1 MYERKSQRLLSRKLF
16 YQRVLKNILLALFI
30 FFLCMII
37 GVAGF
42 CLTAKASWIDAF
54 HNSAMLLSGMGP
66 VLQNYPTVA
75 VFFILCI
82 IWRHCIHYKYWG
94 YTCTHN
100 ASNFSSPAF
109 GRRCN
114 LLKLFSSLLSECC

>member
-54 HNSAMLLSGMGP
+54 HNSAMLLSGMVP
-66 VLQNYPTVA
+66 VLQNYPTVCA
-75 VFFILCI
+75 
-82 IWRHCIHYKYWG
+82 
-94 YTCTHN
+94 
-100 ASNFSSPAF
+100 
-109 GRRCN
+109 
-114 LLKLFSSLLSECC
+114 KLFSSFYALFGGIVFITNIGVILAPIMHRIFHRLHLEEDATS